1 MRNSLEKKSGLNAW
15 SILQSYVQYC
25 LFGFDYSICICNAST
40 WCLFQFPML
49 LLFSK
54 LPKLMMNVII
64 KIDDHHR
71 LNESIGW
78 NYEPATRRM
87 LDGRNS
93 FAQTVLH
100 NKQFSLSI
108 TKQFCTTSRVRFVS
122 WTMIWTCTF
131 YIQLGVDVFNTR
143 MHICISKRRY
153 CMEYRIYEIA
163 WMHSIPCLYIYIYNN
178 TMICICDI
186 SQYIH
191 MQCII
196 YI

>member
-1 MRNSLEKKSGLNAW
+1 
-15 SILQSYVQYC
+15 
-25 LFGFDYSICICNAST
+25 
-40 WCLFQFPML
+40 ML

-122 WTMIWTCTF
+122 WTMIWTGTY

-153 CMEYRIYEIA
+153 CTEYRIYEIA
-163 WMHSIPCLYIYIYNN
+163 WMHSIPCLYIYIYNDMYMWYFIIYTYAMHYIYN
-178 TMICICDI
+178 M
-186 SQYIH
+186 QYITIAVSIFWNASLSENTLCLVRSH
-191 MQCII
+191 GH
-196 YI
+196 